1 MSCKNG
7 KKIGQNYFIIFWW
20 TIFFEGL
27 GAFALCVRQEHF
39 SPSWSPYELCP
50 QQQLHLASVISRPH
64 RKFPSLICV
73 GQGARM
79 YAGSHGRAIA
89 LMLQHIASLSPAFLF
104 TLLAPSQVASPSSG
118 QRRPFLSLLSWKSH
132 CELCRRCVCLWKWP
146 AFEICWPKLSTWL
159 LRTISHLLLQKC
171 HFLNFPQVFK
181 QLTHSHTHNIRIQE
195 TEKLCHTCPF

>member
-7 KKIGQNYFIIFWW
+7 KKIGQNYFIVFWW

-27 GAFALCVRQEHF
+27 GAFALCVCQEHF

-50 QQQLHLASVISRPH
+50 LQAASPRLSPLAASMQISISYLCGSRC
-64 RKFPSLICV
+64 SYV
-73 GQGARM
+73 
-79 YAGSHGRAIA
+79 GSHGRAIA

-118 QRRPFLSLLSWKSH
+118 QRRPLLSLLSWKSH
-132 CELCRRCVCLWKWP
+132 RELCRCCVCLWKWP
-146 AFEICWPKLSTWL
+146 AFEMCWAKLSTWL
-159 LRTISHLLLQKC
+159 LRTISHLLLPKC
-171 HFLNFPQVFK
+171 HFLNFPQLFK
-181 QLTHSHTHNIRIQE
+181 QLTHSHTHKIRIQE